1 MRIPIAT
8 FRIQFHADFGFNAA
22 KAIIAYLSDLGISDL
37 YASPIFKARQGSL
50 HGYDIV
56 DPNQLNPELG
66 TEAEFQA
73 LIAALQAKKMGW
85 LQDIVP
91 NHMAYDS
98 QNTYLMDVLEHGPA
112 SEFVD
117 YFDIDWDY
125 AYEDINNRVLTPLL
139 GDFYD
144 RCLERGEIQ
153 LTYDQNG
160 FHICYYEL
168 TLPVRIESYAQLIT
182 HDFGRLARMLDRQH
196 PDYIKLLGIL
206 YLVKNIQPEISG
218 QQRKDQVAFVKQ
230 ILWELYQTNEEIQAL
245 IAQNLKTFNGIANEP
260 SSFDL
265 LDQLLC
271 DQYYRLS
278 FWKVGAEEL
287 NYRRFFTINELI
299 CLRIDDPKVFHQTHT
314 LIAQLVTE
322 QVFTG
327 LRVDHIDGLY
337 DPAQYL
343 TALRQKVGD
352 VYLIIEKILEWQ
364 EQLPRRWPVQG
375 TVGYD
380 FLNYVNGI
388 FCRQENESRFN
399 QIYRQFTASD
409 LSFRQLFLDKK
420 RLIAEKNLAGDVDN
434 LARFLKRISSQ
445 YRYGRDLTQG
455 GLKQA
460 ILEVLVA
467 FPVYCTYINQGGIE
481 KNDLTHI
488 QAAIATA
495 RTQIPHL
502 VNELNLIERFLL
514 LEYEESLPEEERAQW
529 LHFVM
534 RLQQFTGPL
543 MAKGVEDTLL
553 YVYNRFISLN
563 EVGGS
568 PERFGLSLTAFHH
581 YQKSQIEHWPHKLN
595 ATSTHDTKRS
605 EDVRARLN
613 VLSELPDQWESA
625 VQSWRELNQP
635 HKRELTDCQVPDAND
650 EYFLYQTL
658 VGAYPFEEGDRPLF
672 TERVKQYV
680 IKAVR
685 EAKVHT
691 AWLQPD
697 NAYEDGFSQF
707 VDRILDPSPQN
718 LFLPQFQDFWT
729 AIADYGI
736 YNSLS
741 QTLLKIA
748 APGVP
753 DFYQGTDLWDF
764 SLVDPDNRRP
774 VDYHQRQ
781 QSLQHL
787 QAGLHSDSLGLCG
800 QLLETRRTGQI
811 KQFLILRA
819 LALRHHYRAIFEQG
833 HYLPITVMGPFEKH
847 IIAFARHLDHQMIL
861 AVAPRFLTDLVPPG
875 AYPLTEKVWADTVL
889 EVPSDFKT
897 TWQDGIS
904 GQHLTSGPMIAVG
917 QVLNYFPVALLVGE
931 SPD

>member
-1 MRIPIAT
+1 MTMRIPIAT

-98 QNTYLMDVLEHGPA
+98 QNAYLMDVLENGPA

-230 ILWELYQTNEEIQAL
+230 ILWELYQTNAEIKSL
-245 IAQNLKTFNGIANEP
+245 IDQNLKTFNGVPHQPN
-260 SSFDL
+260 SFDL

-299 CLRIDDPKVFHQTHT
+299 CLRVDDPKVFHQTHAT
-314 LIAQLVTE
+314 IAQLVAAK
-322 QVFTG
+322 VFTG
-327 LRVDHIDGLY
+327 LRVDHLDGLY
-337 DPAQYL
+337 DPLQYL
-343 TALRQKVGD
+343 MALRQKMGD
-352 VYLIIEKILEWQ
+352 VYVVIEKILEWQ

-380 FLNYVNGI
+380 FLNYVNGL
-388 FCRQENESRFN
+388 FCRQENETRFN
-399 QIYRQFTASD
+399 QIYQQFFVNNI
-409 LSFRQLFLDKK
+409 SFRQLFLDKK

-467 FPVYCTYINQGGIE
+467 FPVYCTYINQEGIE

-495 RTQIPHL
+495 RTQIPQL

-581 YQKSQIEHWPHKLN
+581 YQKSQ
-595 ATSTHDTKRS
+595 
-605 EDVRARLN
+605 
-613 VLSELPDQWESA
+613 
-625 VQSWRELNQP
+625 
-635 HKRELTDCQVPDAND
+635 
-650 EYFLYQTL
+650 
-658 VGAYPFEEGDRPLF
+658 
-672 TERVKQYV
+672 
-680 IKAVR
+680 
-685 EAKVHT
+685 
-691 AWLQPD
+691 
-697 NAYEDGFSQF
+697 
-707 VDRILDPSPQN
+707 
-718 LFLPQFQDFWT
+718 
-729 AIADYGI
+729 
-736 YNSLS
+736 
-741 QTLLKIA
+741 
-748 APGVP
+748 
-753 DFYQGTDLWDF
+753 
-764 SLVDPDNRRP
+764 
-774 VDYHQRQ
+774 
-781 QSLQHL
+781 
-787 QAGLHSDSLGLCG
+787 
-800 QLLETRRTGQI
+800 
-811 KQFLILRA
+811 
-819 LALRHHYRAIFEQG
+819 
-833 HYLPITVMGPFEKH
+833 
-847 IIAFARHLDHQMIL
+847 
-861 AVAPRFLTDLVPPG
+861 
-875 AYPLTEKVWADTVL
+875 
-889 EVPSDFKT
+889 
-897 TWQDGIS
+897 
-904 GQHLTSGPMIAVG
+904 
-917 QVLNYFPVALLVGE
+917 
-931 SPD
+931 